1 MISSL
6 AIIPAKVVTINF
18 DRLLTV
24 RSTCKEYMPIIA
36 ELENRPSF
44 NLNEEV
50 IKGEIMRYK
59 ADSFQEV
66 MRKRGV
72 VTGNLLLAA
81 LGMNVAGLAAMSL
94 FLKFDS
100 EDLN

>member
-1 MISSL
+1 
-6 AIIPAKVVTINF
+6 
-18 DRLLTV
+18 
-24 RSTCKEYMPIIA
+24 MPIIA

-50 IKGEIMRYK
+50 EIKGEIMRYK